1 MMTRSFREE
10 VAMRLF
16 AALVFVSAAF
26 ITPAHAEDRSGFFL
40 GAAGGAADLNE
51 TLGEI
56 DLGDLDVQV
65 EVDDVA
71 PAWSAFAGYQLN
83 RHFGFRGGY
92 VDFQTF
98 DDILDEADIEN
109 LPDLDLD
116 LEGWMLGADAYL
128 PLGRWVSLTGR
139 AGFMSWESKIDFGL
153 PGIEDSDSGT
163 DPFYGAG
170 LEFNLG
176 RHVGMEASYT
186 RFDVDGNDVDF
197 AAAALRIRF

>member
-1 MMTRSFREE
+1 
-10 VAMRLF
+10 MRLVAATMLVVAVF
-16 AALVFVSAAF
+16 AG
-26 ITPAHAEDRSGFFL
+26 PADAEDRSGFFI
-40 GAAGGAADLNE
+40 GTAGGAADLND
-51 TLGEI
+51 TLGEL

-65 EVDDVA
+65 KVDEVA
-71 PAWSAFAGYQLN
+71 PAWSAFGGYQFN

-98 DDILDEADIEN
+98 DDILDETDVQD

-116 LEGWMLGADAYL
+116 LEGWMVGADAYM
-128 PLGRWVSLTGR
+128 PVGRWVSLTGR

-153 PGIEDSDSGT
+153 PGVEDSDSGT

-176 RHVGMEASYT
+176 RRVGMEASYT
-186 RFDVDGNDVDF
+186 RFDVDGSDVDF
-197 AAAALRIRF
+197 AAAAFRIRF

>member
-1 MMTRSFREE
+1 
-10 VAMRLF
+10 MRLIAVTTLVCAMF
-16 AALVFVSAAF
+16 TGAAQ
-26 ITPAHAEDRSGFFL
+26 AEDRAGFFM

-56 DLGDLDVQV
+56 DLGGLDIQV

-98 DDILDEADIEN
+98 DDILDESDIED

-116 LEGWMLGADAYL
+116 LEGWMIGADGYL
-128 PLGRWVSLTGR
+128 PLGRWVSLIGK

-153 PGIEDSDSGT
+153 PGVEDSDSGT

-170 LEFNLG
+170 LELNLG
-176 RHVGMEASYT
+176 RRVGMEASYT

>member
-1 MMTRSFREE
+1 
-10 VAMRLF
+10 MRLF
-16 AALVFVSAAF
+16 AVTTLVLAMFSGTAQ
-26 ITPAHAEDRSGFFL
+26 AEESTGFFF

-51 TLGEI
+51 TLGEV
-56 DLGDLDVQV
+56 DLGGLDVEV

-98 DDILDEADIEN
+98 DDILENSDIED

-116 LEGWMLGADAYL
+116 LEGWMLGADGYL
-128 PLGRWVSLTGR
+128 PMGRWVSLTGR

-153 PGIEDSDSGT
+153 PGVEDSDSGT

-170 LEFNLG
+170 LELHLG
-176 RHVGMEASYT
+176 RRVGMEASYT
-186 RFDVDGNDVDF
+186 RFDVDGKDVDF